1 MSFFARFLR
10 KPKSAEEAS
19 TAKAAEVTP
28 AADAP
33 AEEGSAPSA
42 APDTPEAR
50 TEDAPRSD
58 DQEEPAKAAKAAETS
73 DAAGCRTSR
82 TGAGAEPVEIP
93 KQQSA
98 EQAADN
104 EAGEGARK

>member
-1 MSFFARFLR
+1 MSVFARFLR
-10 KPKSAEEAS
+10 KPKGAEEAS
-19 TAKAAEVTP
+19 TAKAADVTP

-33 AEEGSAPSA
+33 AEEGSASSA
-42 APDTPEAR
+42 ASDTPEAR

-58 DQEEPAKAAKAAETS
+58 VQEESAKAAQTP
-73 DAAGCRTSR
+73 DAAGCCTSR
-82 TGAGAEPVEIP
+82 TGAVAEPVEIP

-104 EAGEGARK
+104 EAGEGVRK

>member
-1 MSFFARFLR
+1 MSVFARFLR
-10 KPKSAEEAS
+10 KPKGAEEAS
-19 TAKAAEVTP
+19 TAKAADVTP

-42 APDTPEAR
+42 ASDAPEAR

-58 DQEEPAKAAKAAETS
+58 VQEKSAKAAQTP
-73 DAAGCRTSR
+73 DAAGCCTSR
-82 TGAGAEPVEIP
+82 TGAVAEPVEIP

>member
-1 MSFFARFLR
+1 MSVFARFLR
-10 KPKSAEEAS
+10 KPKGAEEAS
-19 TAKAAEVTP
+19 TAKAADVTP

-42 APDTPEAR
+42 PSAASDTPEAR

-58 DQEEPAKAAKAAETS
+58 VQEKSAKAAQTP
-73 DAAGCRTSR
+73 DAAGCCTSR
-82 TGAGAEPVEIP
+82 TGAVAEPVEIP